1 MDVGLERLLEELKL
15 NIINRHISAGQVAS
29 GRTKAGFE
37 VKMLSPF
44 RGQLLGYKYSGVL
57 ERGRRAGKIPKDFM
71 AIIAKWAAVKGITFN
86 SDKDR
91 ARFVYFVAKK
101 IREQGTMMYRQRRE
115 EDIFTTATLR
125 FEDIL
130 SIEIGALLEEEVKN
144 KVFDVL

>member
-1 MDVGLERLLEELKL
+1 MDIGLERLLEELKL

-29 GRTKAGFE
+29 GRTKAGFG

-44 RGQLLGYKYSGVL
+44 RGQLLGYNYSGVL
-57 ERGRRAGKIPKDFM
+57 ERGRRAGKIPKNFT

-115 EDIFTTATLR
+115 EDIFTTATLK

-130 SIEIGALLEEEVKN
+130 SIEIGNLLEEEVKN
-144 KVFDVL
+144 QVFEVL

>member
-1 MDVGLERLLEELKL
+1 
-15 NIINRHISAGQVAS
+15 
-29 GRTKAGFE
+29 
-37 VKMLSPF
+37 
-44 RGQLLGYKYSGVL
+44 
-57 ERGRRAGKIPKDFM
+57 M

-101 IREQGTMMYRQRRE
+101 IREQGTLMYRQKRE